1 MHLPCIWQWFTCF
14 PVITFRPHNS
24 PTNFHL
30 VDKDAKTMALLKRHF
45 KHFES
50 ADESWEPLPK
60 LGLPF
65 SLDKGKVAE
74 HPFSLFT
81 VEESAS

>member
-1 MHLPCIWQWFTCF
+1 
-14 PVITFRPHNS
+14 
-24 PTNFHL
+24 
-30 VDKDAKTMALLKRHF
+30 MALLKRHF
-45 KHFES
+45 KHSES

-74 HPFSLFT
+74 HPFSLFM